1 MQSFSASTA
10 TGEPA
15 IVRMSAA
22 DGHVDDEFC
31 LASLVKGGRCR
42 RRRTHGNYCKQHNH
56 EIRKPERQQALWESV
71 EEAIVASAARWEEEQ
86 LNMAVALSMTESAE
100 LQERRLHS
108 RKKIDKKLKEMDLE
122 ACPTP
127 PDGNC
132 QFLALTFSAGIP
144 CDVMDFRQQVVSY
157 VRSLPQLFSEHIAS
171 RFRSFDQY
179 CDAMARDACWGD
191 ELTLQAASH
200 LLLRRVVVVSDS
212 DTEPER
218 IFEPPPGI
226 AKECWGPDVYIAHV
240 MQNHFEATSKILD
253 AAGQEKSPAVK
264 QHLKTERP

>member
-1 MQSFSASTA
+1 MEPPVKKASTAFRAAAYLPGLPSTA

-15 IVRMSAA
+15 IVHMSAA
-22 DGHVDDEFC
+22 DGHVDDDFC

-56 EIRKPERQQALWESV
+56 EIRKPERQQALWEPV

-100 LQERRLHS
+100 LQERRLRS

-157 VRSLPQLFSEHIAS
+157 VRSLPQLFAEHIAS

-226 AKECWGPDVYIAHV
+226 SKECWGPDVYIALH
-240 MQNHFEATSKILD
+240 M
-253 AAGQEKSPAVK
+253 
-264 QHLKTERP
+264 